1 MKNMEI
7 KFTNFEKTDLDS
19 DYEDALKDPE
29 FKFIVSKLKTDK
41 KILKNYT
48 SIIEDCAFELKN
60 CKTCKGLLECKN
72 NLMGYTYLP
81 TIKNKQLL
89 FHYKPC
95 KYQEK
100 NIKDT
105 KYLDCVTYYY
115 FPDSLKDIFEK
126 DIIKT
131 DKKRFEVIKWLKEFS
146 INYLKD
152 NKQKGLFLHGNFGSG
167 KSYLITATL
176 NSLAK
181 NGVKSSIVFWP
192 EFIRHSF
199 DDDFRIKF
207 DLVKVSPILLIDD
220 IGAENLTAWNRDE
233 ILCPLLQYRMD
244 THLPTLFTSN
254 LNLEELEQHL
264 SISKQGVDIV
274 KAKRI
279 IARIEQLTQDMEMN
293 SKNLRRN

>member
-7 KFTNFEKTDLDS
+7 KFTNFEKTNLDQ
-19 DYEDALKDPE
+19 DYEDALKDSD

-41 KILKNYT
+41 DILKNYT
-48 SIIEDCAFELKN
+48 STLQDCALELKN
-60 CKTCKGLLECKN
+60 CKNCKGVLECKN
-72 NLMGYTYLP
+72 KLIGHTYLP
-81 TIKNKQLL
+81 TIKNNQLL

-100 NIKDT
+100 NIKET
-105 KYLDCVTYYY
+105 KYLENVTYYY
-115 FPDSLKDIFEK
+115 FSEALKNVFDS

-131 DKKRFEVIKWLKEFS
+131 DRRRSEVIKWLKEFS
-146 INYLKD
+146 IKYPKD
-152 NKQKGLFLHGNFGSG
+152 KNIKGLYLHGNFGCG

-176 NSLAK
+176 NTLAK
-181 NGVKSSIVFWP
+181 NNIKSSIVFWP

-199 DDDFRIKF
+199 DEDFKSKF
-207 DLVKVSPILLIDD
+207 DLVKASPILLIDD

-244 THLPTLFTSN
+244 MNLPTLFTSN
-254 LNLEELEQHL
+254 LTLEELEQHL

-279 IARIEQLTQDMEMN
+279 IARIEQLTCDIEMN
-293 SKNLRRN
+293 SKNLRK